1 MKIDPPNTSDKNVDH
16 DSSGTMNDFG
26 YSWGFLAMGLK
37 TTLGWSKSAILIYFG
52 IEIFNVV
59 VDKTIIVI
67 MMICSPSSPFLRPQK
82 V

>member
-1 MKIDPPNTSDKNVDH
+1 
-16 DSSGTMNDFG
+16 
-26 YSWGFLAMGLK
+26 MGLK

-59 VDKTIIVI
+59 VDKVNVVI